1 MSNAASATMF
11 FVLSPDGAR
20 YGPVSRDILL
30 TWHEEGRLLPDTA
43 LEENITQRRLIVR
56 DVAPMVQ
63 RLEPLEHIPWKTG
76 AWSDPNWQ
84 QDSYQGPEPNRPRAQ
99 DDTDNR
105 PARPLAS
112 PGITEYRA
120 RTLLS
125 PNDASMGAR
134 RQVAMEGWV
143 ESITIPPQI
152 VGPTNLRIK
161 YRLRGQGLALPDG
174 QATDLVLFLEYSP
187 EGKTDPPGAL
197 VSRPY
202 IPKGTTESTGR
213 SIEANNI
220 AVEAPVVSTS
230 QTPTPPVTSTPGV
243 ENPPVST
250 PPLVTPP
257 APEPKDTIVHLTL
270 TPQQASEG
278 GEFEIALPN
287 SGIVRSIYLPPG
299 LVRQS
304 RKLEFQGKG
313 EAKLDGTNKNLRV
326 YITVQS

>member
-1 MSNAASATMF
+1 MSNVASATMF

-20 YGPVSRDILL
+20 YGPVSRDVLL
-30 TWHEEGRLLPDTA
+30 TWHEEGRLLPETA

-56 DVAPMVQ
+56 DIAPMVQ

-76 AWSDPNWQ
+76 AWADPNWQ
-84 QDSYQGPEPNRPRAQ
+84 QDSYQGPSPAPYKTP

-125 PNDASMGAR
+125 PTDAAMGAR

-143 ESITIPPQI
+143 EMISIPPHI

-174 QATDLVLFLEYSP
+174 HATDLVLFLEYSP

-197 VSRPY
+197 VSRPF
-202 IPKGTTESTGR
+202 IPKGVAEAAARLTEAGNVP
-213 SIEANNI
+213 IETYI
-220 AVEAPVVSTS
+220 APPASSASPAESAPPAEAAPVPVA
-230 QTPTPPVTSTPGV
+230 TPAPPA
-243 ENPPVST
+243 
-250 PPLVTPP
+250 
-257 APEPKDTIVHLTL
+257 APEPKDTVVHLTL

-278 GEFEIALPN
+278 GEFEITLPK
-287 SGIVRSIYLPPG
+287 SGLIRPIYLPPG

-313 EAKLDGTNKNLRV
+313 EARPDGTNKNLRV